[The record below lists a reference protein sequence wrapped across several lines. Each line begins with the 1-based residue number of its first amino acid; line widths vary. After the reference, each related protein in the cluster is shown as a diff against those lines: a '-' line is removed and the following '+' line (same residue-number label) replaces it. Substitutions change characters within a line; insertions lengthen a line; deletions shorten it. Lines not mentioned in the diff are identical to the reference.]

1 MRKKIIVI
9 VSIVLVLAVLILTL
23 FKNKKSIEE
32 KNVLIDRSKNAV
44 SVIVKKVEMLPIVGS
59 LSVPSVL
66 APKEEAVIAANAQGK
81 ITELYFDIG
90 TKVSKGQIIG
100 KIDSKQKQLSLQA
113 TELTI
118 KKLKQDYE
126 RFQDLLKGNA
136 INETAVLDAKYNY
149 ENTVLQAQQI
159 RQQIADANIIA
170 PISGII
176 TSRKLVAGE
185 FANMGMMIGTIVNPN
200 QLKTSVFVNE
210 KDIVKL
216 KLNDKAVVVSDVFP
230 DKTFIGSINY
240 ISPKGDDNHNYQVDL
255 LIKNTDANL
264 KAGTYIKATF
274 NLDTKTN
281 VLQIPK
287 KALVDGVKN
296 PYVYVI
302 KGNVAKQVKLVLG
315 REFNENIEVLQ
326 GLNIEDAVVIDGQ
339 INLMDGSIIEITN

>member
-100 KIDSKQKQLSLQA
+100 KIDSKQRQLSLQS

-170 PISGII
+170 PILGII

-200 QLKTSVFVNE
+200 QLKASVFVNE

-216 KLNDKAVVVSDVFP
+216 KLNEKAAVVSDVFP

-240 ISPKGDDNHNYQVDL
+240 MSPKGDDNHNYQVDL

-296 PYVYVI
+296 PYVYVV

>member
-100 KIDSKQKQLSLQA
+100 KIDSKQRQLSLQA

-200 QLKTSVFVNE
+200 QLKASVFVNE

-216 KLNDKAVVVSDVFP
+216 KLNEKAVVVSDVFP

-240 ISPKGDDNHNYQVDL
+240 LSPKGDDNHNYQVDL

-296 PYVYVI
+296 SYVYVI

-339 INLMDGSIIEITN
+339 INLMDGSITEIAN